1 MEEHENQL
9 IKAVHSRISTL
20 NHLVS
25 QLILDP
31 TEDNI
36 EHALRT
42 TCYVVFQCHNHLKG
56 ALDKFAEI
64 NGYQTNE
71 RGRYVK
77 LGGEE
82 E

>member
-1 MEEHENQL
+1 MEEHEIEL
-9 IKAVHSRISTL
+9 IKAVQSRIGTL

-25 QLILDP
+25 QLILEP

-42 TCYVVFQCHNHLKG
+42 TCYVVFKCHNTLKR

-64 NGYQTNE
+64 NGYQTNG

-77 LGGEE
+77 VGGEE